1 MSTQDN
7 TNAESRTNNDE
18 VTINMN
24 NEPPSAPNEE
34 NNTNQSGSQRSLS
47 IFQFRISRDLLL
59 NNVSFHVIDEKEK
72 VREDTLCDSQIS
84 EIFTSLQSAVT
95 FI

>member
-7 TNAESRTNNDE
+7 NTAESRTNSDE

-24 NEPPSAPNEE
+24 NEPASTPNEE

-47 IFQFRISRDLLL
+47 IFQFRLSRDMLL
-59 NNVSFHVIDEKEK
+59 NNVSFCVIDEMLMRLK
-72 VREDTLCDSQIS
+72 TLEVIH
-84 EIFTSLQSAVT
+84 IFSP
-95 FI
+95 